1 MKVVIISGMSGAGKT
16 KAADWFEDQG
26 YYCIDNMP
34 PALVSNFL
42 ELTSAGDTGIE
53 KAAFVADVR
62 GKNFFKD
69 LETCIDNLRKADNVE
84 STVLFIEA
92 STDSIVHR
100 YNETRRQHPLTSGK
114 ATREVIEKERQ
125 ELEPIR
131 KKADVVIDTTKKKVA
146 EFNMEMNR
154 IFLGN
159 ESGSRFNI
167 NITSFGYKYGIPTET
182 DMTFD
187 MRFIPNP
194 FYVNSLR
201 ELTGNNRKV
210 SSYVMKFDITK
221 DFISQ
226 ADKLINTLI
235 PGYIKEGK
243 YHLNIAFGCTGG
255 HHRSV
260 AVANE
265 MARIFEEQG
274 YRVTVNHRDL
284 GYVKKGAGK

>member
-53 KAAFVADVR
+53 KAAFVADLR

-84 STVLFIEA
+84 TTVLFIEA

-100 YNETRRQHPLTSGK
+100 YNETRRQHPLTGGK
-114 ATREVIEKERQ
+114 VTREVIEKERQ

-131 KKADVVIDTTKKKVA
+131 KKADVVINTTKKKVA

-221 DFISQ
+221 DFIRQ

>member
-16 KAADWFEDQG
+16 KAANWFEDQG

-53 KAAFVADVR
+53 KAAFVADLR

-84 STVLFIEA
+84 TTVLFIEA

-100 YNETRRQHPLTSGK
+100 YNETRRQHPLTGGK

-221 DFISQ
+221 DFIRQ

-274 YRVTVNHRDL
+274 YRVTMNHRDL

>member
-53 KAAFVADVR
+53 KAAFVADLR

-84 STVLFIEA
+84 TTVLFIEA

-100 YNETRRQHPLTSGK
+100 YNETRRQHPLTGGK

-221 DFISQ
+221 DFIRQ

>member
-53 KAAFVADVR
+53 KAAFVADLR

-84 STVLFIEA
+84 TTVLFIEA

-100 YNETRRQHPLTSGK
+100 YNETRRQHPLTGGK

>member
-53 KAAFVADVR
+53 KAAFVADLR

-84 STVLFIEA
+84 TTVLFIEA

-100 YNETRRQHPLTSGK
+100 YNETRRQHPLTGGK
-114 ATREVIEKERQ
+114 VTREVIEKERQ

-221 DFISQ
+221 DFIRQ

>member
-53 KAAFVADVR
+53 KAAFVADLR

-84 STVLFIEA
+84 TTVLFVEA

-100 YNETRRQHPLTSGK
+100 YNETRRQHPLTGGK

>member
-53 KAAFVADVR
+53 KAAFVADLR

-84 STVLFIEA
+84 TTVLFIEA

-100 YNETRRQHPLTSGK
+100 YNETRRQHPLTGGK

-221 DFISQ
+221 DFIKQ

>member
-53 KAAFVADVR
+53 KAAFVADLR

-69 LETCIDNLRKADNVE
+69 LETCIDNMRKADNVE
-84 STVLFIEA
+84 TTVLFIEA

-100 YNETRRQHPLTSGK
+100 YNETRRQHPLTGGK

-221 DFISQ
+221 DFIRQ

>member
-53 KAAFVADVR
+53 KAAFVADLR

-84 STVLFIEA
+84 TTVLFIEA

-100 YNETRRQHPLTSGK
+100 YNETRRQHPLTGGK

-274 YRVTVNHRDL
+274 YWVTVNHRDL
-284 GYVKKGAGK
+284 G

>member
-53 KAAFVADVR
+53 KAAFVADLR

-84 STVLFIEA
+84 TTVLFIEA

-100 YNETRRQHPLTSGK
+100 YNKTRRQHPLTGGK